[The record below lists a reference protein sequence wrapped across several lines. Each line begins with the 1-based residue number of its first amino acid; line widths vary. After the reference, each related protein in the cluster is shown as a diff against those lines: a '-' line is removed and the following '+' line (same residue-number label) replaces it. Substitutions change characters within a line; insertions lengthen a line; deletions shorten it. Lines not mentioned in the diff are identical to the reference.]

1 MSFYTKLKIVLTI
14 VLSIIVSFC
23 TYTYLKSLKDQTTV
37 VIAIQD
43 IDAHTIIK
51 PEMIKEVEIS
61 KEDKMMFEAKAV
73 STKEELENAIS
84 NVKIKKDKAIIKND
98 DVIMGTKEELVE
110 KKAML
115 ENGEI
120 NDAYFIPD
128 NKRITTVALDTEG
141 AVGKKL
147 NAGDYVDVIFT
158 SSEDK
163 SNSFSTTILQHIE
176 IYDVENLQGRSI
188 DTLQYVSI
196 IVTQQQA
203 VDITFAKRNG
213 KVDLVLAS
221 SKGDNQAVYPSSI
234 KKFIE
239 NNATKNSNEK

>member
-14 VLSIIVSFC
+14 ILSIIVSFF
-23 TYTYLKSLKDQTTV
+23 TYTYLKKLEDKTTV
-37 VIAIQD
+37 VIAVQD

-51 PEMIKEVEIS
+51 PEMIKEVEIT
-61 KEDKMMFEAKAV
+61 KEDKKMFEANAV
-73 STKEELENAIS
+73 STKDDLENAIS
-84 NVKIKKDKAIIKND
+84 NVKIKKDKAIIKDD
-98 DVIMGTKEELVE
+98 DVIMGTKEELIE

-120 NDAYFIPD
+120 NDAYFISD

-147 NAGDYVDVIFT
+147 NTGDYVDVIFT

-163 SNSFSTTILQHIE
+163 SNNFSTTILQHIE
-176 IYDVENLQGRSI
+176 IYDVESLQGSSA
-188 DTLQYVSI
+188 DTSQYISI

-213 KVDLVLAS
+213 KVDLVLDS
-221 SKGDNQAVYPSSI
+221 SKGGNEVVYPSSI
-234 KKFIE
+234 KKIRDMAE
-239 NNATKNSNEK
+239 SKK